1 MSVAESAL
9 ILYEPLVR
17 VTDADLSSLTGFER
31 AALRLGARVN
41 ESPRAKRAS
50 RRFNELLTGRWM
62 TLVSERRMTLLGL
75 DHVRSIRPDRGVLL
89 ASNHRSFFDM
99 YMVLTHLHKRVDW
112 CERAYFPVRS
122 AFWYDHPLGLLTNAI
137 ASGMSMYP
145 PIYREAEKRGVTRVG
160 LDFLAAELQRPGTVV
175 GIHPEGTRNKGDDPY
190 ALLPAEQGFGRVVL
204 GARPIVLPVFINGMT
219 NDFIH
224 ECRSTLDGS
233 GIPIIMS
240 FGPPVEFGE
249 LLDADPQR
257 LRAQVAI
264 GRRVLED
271 IAALAR
277 IERAERQA
285 RTASG

>member
-1 MSVAESAL
+1 
-9 ILYEPLVR
+9 VR
-17 VTDADLSSLTGFER
+17 ANDADLSSLTRFER
-31 AALRLGARVN
+31 AALRVGARVN

-50 RRFNELLTGRWM
+50 RRFNELVTGRWM

-75 DHVRSIRPDRGVLL
+75 DHVRALRPDRGVLL
-89 ASNHRSFFDM
+89 AANHRSFFDM

-122 AFWYDHPLGLLTNAI
+122 TFWYDHPLGLLTNAMV
-137 ASGMSMYP
+137 SGMSMYP
-145 PIYREAEKRGVTRVG
+145 PIYREVEKRSVTRLG
-160 LDFLAAELQRPGTVV
+160 LDFLAAELQRPGTLV

-190 ALLPAEQGFGRVVL
+190 DLLPAEQGFGRVVL
-204 GARPIVLPVFINGMT
+204 SARPIVLPVFINGMA

-233 GIPIIMS
+233 GMPIIMS

-249 LLDADPQR
+249 MLEADPQR

-264 GRRVLED
+264 GRRVLEE
-271 IAALAR
+271 IAALGS
-277 IERAERQA
+277 IERAERETLA
-285 RTASG
+285 TSA